1 MNQSVHQSLLLLYFP
16 CVLLPVLPLP
26 VTGSTSTWRM
36 RMRTSRLLWP
46 SWVAR
51 SLSRPSAQSV
61 SRQRT
66 FGDYLFHQYFSLF
79 STSCFVNTINTKYQV
94 FSPKFQSN
102 WFFLEEKCPVKVLQF
117 TFKWWSWD
125 IYHNKIK
132 SRVKCMSNIVLIE
145 WKFQPHYL

>member
-1 MNQSVHQSLLLLYFP
+1 MIWTKVYISRSSSCIFP
-16 CVLLPVLPLP
+16 VFY
-26 VTGSTSTWRM
+26 
-36 RMRTSRLLWP
+36 
-46 SWVAR
+46 
-51 SLSRPSAQSV
+51 SLSSPCLWLAPPPPGGWGWGPAVSSDPAEWPAVSPGRQLSQSV

-132 SRVKCMSNIVLIE
+132 SRVKCM
-145 WKFQPHYL
+145 